1 MRVFPHLKKS
11 YSAFTLLEL
20 MVVIAIIMVLAAI
33 AFPVYSTV
41 KMRSSKVEAMNMM
54 RQLTGAALSYA
65 AANDNELP
73 REDSKGTDTWQAA
86 ADPLNE
92 KAWYNALPKLV
103 GRKTVGDYAKD
114 PRAYYSKDNMLYL
127 SGATYPEGD
136 KKLVRP
142 LFAVAI
148 NTKLQR
154 KDEDGKKPPLK
165 LVNITEP
172 ARTVLFLEQGLEG
185 EKKSQPMQNK
195 YDGSCKGSARS
206 FVGRYGN
213 TGLLGFADGH
223 VETADPREVLTETG
237 MFPFPQEEI
246 VWTRTA
252 DEDPN
257 K

>member
-1 MRVFPHLKKS
+1 MRALRLSTKRR
-11 YSAFTLLEL
+11 SAFTLLEL

-33 AFPVYSTV
+33 AFPVFTTV
-41 KMRSSKVEAMNMM
+41 KMRSHKAEALNMM
-54 RQLTGAALSYA
+54 KQLMAAAGSYA
-65 AANDNELP
+65 AVNNNELP
-73 REDSKGTDTWQAA
+73 KEDAKGTDDWQAA
-86 ADPLNE
+86 ADPANE
-92 KAWYNALPKLV
+92 KAWYNALPKLA
-103 GRKTVGDYAKD
+103 GAKTVGEYAIN
-114 PRAYYSKDNMLYL
+114 PRAYYTKENMLFL
-127 SGATYPEGD
+127 PGANYGDD

-154 KDEDGKKPPLK
+154 KDEDGKKPTLR
-165 LVNITEP
+165 LVHIPEP
-172 ARTVLFLEQGLEG
+172 SRTVLFLEQGLPD

-213 TGLLGFADGH
+213 TGLLGFVDGH
-223 VETADPREVLTETG
+223 VETHDPRDVLTSTG
-237 MFPFPQEEI
+237 RFPFPQEEI